1 MLIYSLRKNCTV
13 SFIKILGTRSFPIAR
28 VDTHTFLSAERKK
41 CSKLRRQLTSSI
53 NSVCGGI
60 SGSRSVV
67 KAVRSSIKFRSYV
80 EAATH
85 YVRPFSGLFMG
96 VANQCIGYRPIGR
109 YRRSKHR
116 KWMPSLKLLADTA
129 LRILGL
135 TVFLSHKQAPFAT
148 GNKHTANV
156 ILKMLVVSC
165 LEYR

>member
-53 NSVCGGI
+53 NSVCGGDVI
-60 SGSRSVV
+60 SQNLSTACRGGICGSRSVV

-85 YVRPFSGLFMG
+85 YVHVYSVVFFSGCSKSVHRLS
-96 VANQCIGYRPIGR
+96 AYRP
-109 YRRSKHR
+109 
-116 KWMPSLKLLADTA
+116 
-129 LRILGL
+129 
-135 TVFLSHKQAPFAT
+135 LSAFKT
-148 GNKHTANV
+148 GNELSLIH
-156 ILKMLVVSC
+156 I
-165 LEYR
+165 

>member
-53 NSVCGGI
+53 NSVCDGDVISQNLSTACRGGI

-80 EAATH
+80 EAATQQL
-85 YVRPFSGLFMG
+85 SGLFMG
-96 VANQCIGYRPIGR
+96 VANQCIGYQPIGR

-116 KWMPSLKLLADTA
+116 K
-129 LRILGL
+129 
-135 TVFLSHKQAPFAT
+135 
-148 GNKHTANV
+148 
-156 ILKMLVVSC
+156 
-165 LEYR
+165 